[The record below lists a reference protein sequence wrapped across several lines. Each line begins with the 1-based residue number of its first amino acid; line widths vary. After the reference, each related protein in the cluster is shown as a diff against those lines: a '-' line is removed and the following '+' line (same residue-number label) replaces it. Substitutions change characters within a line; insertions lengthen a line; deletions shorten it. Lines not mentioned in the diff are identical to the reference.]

1 MYRCE
6 SWSIKEA
13 KHRRIDAFKLW
24 CWRRLLRVSWTA
36 RRSNQSILKEI
47 SPEYSLE
54 GLMLKLKF
62 QYFGYL
68 VRTDS
73 LEKTLTVGKIEGG
86 RRRGDGWMASPT
98 QWTWVRASSGRW
110 WRTGKPGVLQST
122 GSQRVRHNW
131 GTEQQ
136 HKCLGMHHA
145 ILPTSFYQTIFL
157 GIAMF
162 CLTLKYPLDYLLY
175 VWHKKAQFKTYSFL
189 LGERQNL
196 NDSLLSHWLPFN
208 YYVLNYR
215 SLLALRN
222 HDLWKT
228 PLLLWTAVSQNARIH
243 TYSS

>member
-1 MYRCE
+1 M
-6 SWSIKEA
+6 
-13 KHRRIDAFKLW
+13 
-24 CWRRLLRVSWTA
+24 V
-36 RRSNQSILKEI
+36 
-47 SPEYSLE
+47 
-54 GLMLKLKF
+54 
-62 QYFGYL
+62 
-68 VRTDS
+68 
-73 LEKTLTVGKIEGG
+73 
-86 RRRGDGWMASPT
+86 SPT
-98 QWTWVRASSGRW
+98 QQTWVWASSGRW
-110 WRTGKPGVLQST
+110 WRTGKPGMLQSM